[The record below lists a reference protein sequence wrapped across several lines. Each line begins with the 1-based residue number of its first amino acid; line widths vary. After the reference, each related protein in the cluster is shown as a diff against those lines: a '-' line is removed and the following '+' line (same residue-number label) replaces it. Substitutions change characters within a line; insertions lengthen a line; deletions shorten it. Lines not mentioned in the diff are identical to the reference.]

1 MGKFYLLFSKVV
13 FVLFFCLW
21 GLDSLA
27 QNYGLRFASHEVVQD
42 KRTSLEL
49 SPEKGFCFND
59 NFELS
64 FDVSFFPAYNVYFGY
79 VVRIIS
85 DDKHNFDLVYNT
97 AKNHFELVTGDREPQ
112 ISFGIDQNNLY
123 NKWNR
128 VRIQFDAGNN
138 RLQVIS
144 AGKIYTQQNIPLNKN
159 ACYHITFGTNNHGEF
174 ETTDVPPMKIRDIRV
189 EQKGTTQ
196 YSWPLNETGGT
207 IAHEKVKHQDA
218 AIINPT
224 WVSSMHQNWSKAQ
237 AFTANGMASVSFD
250 ADEEALLVIG
260 TDTVYTYDI
269 NSGIIKKNAA
279 ATKLNLVQ
287 GNRAIFNP
295 LNKSLYSF
303 YTDAK
308 QAEKFD
314 FNTNT
319 WSGNFKPGQVTR
331 YWHINKIISQR
342 DSSMYDFGGYGYLL
356 YHNEVLQYHFNT
368 NKWDSI
374 IYKGDFYMP
383 RYLAATGATAK
394 GDTAY
399 ILGGYGNASGKQILT
414 PKYMYDM
421 MRYTVSDH
429 TFKKLFDIAPRGTD
443 GFTFANSLIIDQGNK
458 SYYGLIFPRHIYNS
472 TLKLIRGSLNNPA
485 YEVLESGIPY
495 KFHDVH
501 SFADLYFAPRSN
513 KFIAVTLLRSDAGQT
528 QVEVYTLLGPPLFQ
542 TVQSGSNVTNHAS
555 MLWVIFAVIIV
566 GGGVVYLIRKKG
578 GKMPPP
584 ATAKATPVVVEPSAM
599 QAQPIDHHPEI
610 IIEEEPEQ
618 PSIEQQPLKNAIL
631 LFGDLQIFDA
641 QGVEM
646 TKLFTPLIKE
656 MFLLILLNTIRL
668 GRGISSE
675 RLNEMFWIDKSE
687 KSARNNRSVSIVKLK
702 TLLERMDHCQ
712 LSKETGTWTIDLD
725 LELVYVDYRNYLSLV
740 KNKRKLNKEKIKE
753 LSGITQRGQFL
764 SNSDY
769 EWLETFKSE
778 ISNDVINTYLYHA
791 RSGEFSHDS
800 EFLIELANFIFY
812 FDAVNE
818 DAMMLKCKAFSALGK
833 HSLAKHTFENF
844 SKTYKSIYE
853 RDFEKDFQV
862 ICS

>member
-1 MGKFYLLFSKVV
+1 MGKFYLLYSKVV
-13 FVLFFCLW
+13 FVVLFCFW
-21 GLDSLA
+21 GVNSFA

-49 SPEKGFCFND
+49 SSQKGFCIGD
-59 NFELS
+59 SFELS

-97 AKNHFELVTGDREPQ
+97 AKNHFELITGDKEPQ
-112 ISFGIDQNNLY
+112 ISFAINQNDLY

-128 VRIQFDAGNN
+128 IRILFDASQKRIRVVSG
-138 RLQVIS
+138 
-144 AGKIYTQQNIPLNKN
+144 GKTYTQQNISLNKN

-174 ETTDVPPMKIRDIRV
+174 ETTDVPPMKIRDI
-189 EQKGTTQ
+189 QIAQGGITQ
-196 YSWPLNETGGT
+196 YSWPLNETGGA
-207 IAHEKVKHQDA
+207 IAHEQLKHQDA
-218 AIINPT
+218 TISNPV

-237 AFTANGMASVSFD
+237 AFTVNGMASVSFD
-250 ADEEALLVIG
+250 ADKEVLLVIG

-269 NSGIIKKNAA
+269 NSGIFKKNAA
-279 ATKLNLVQ
+279 GSKLNLNQ
-287 GNRAIFNP
+287 GNRAIYNP
-295 LNKSLYSF
+295 LNKNLYSF

-308 QAEKFD
+308 QASKFD
-314 FNTNT
+314 FGTNT

-331 YWHINKIISQR
+331 YWHINKIISHR
-342 DSSMYDFGGYGYLL
+342 DSSMYLFGGYGYLL

-383 RYLAATGATAK
+383 RYLAATGATTQ

-414 PKYMYDM
+414 PRYMYDM
-421 MRYTVSDH
+421 MRYTVTDH
-429 TFKKLFDIAPRGTD
+429 TFKKMFDIAPSGTD
-443 GFTFANSLIIDQGNK
+443 GFTFGNSLVIDQSSK

-472 TLKLIRGSLNNPA
+472 TLKLIRGSLNKPT
-485 YEVLESGIPY
+485 YLVLESGIPY

-501 SFADLYFAPRSN
+501 SFADLYFAPKSN
-513 KFIAVTLLRSDAGQT
+513 KFIAVTLLRSEAGQT
-528 QVEVYTLLGPPLFQ
+528 QVAVYSLLGPPLFQ
-542 TVQSGSNVTNHAS
+542 TAQPEIIRNKRAAMIWAIAAAMV
-555 MLWVIFAVIIV
+555 IV
-566 GGGVVYLIRKKG
+566 GGMVYFMRRKRAEAHSMVIEVKS
-578 GKMPPP
+578 PAIEPP
-584 ATAKATPVVVEPSAM
+584 AISV
-599 QAQPIDHHPEI
+599 QQINHQPEI
-610 IIEEEPEQ
+610 EPEEEPEQ
-618 PSIEQQPLKNAIL
+618 IPTEQQSLKNAIL
-631 LFGDLQIFDA
+631 LFGDLQIFDTE
-641 QGVEM
+641 GIEI

-656 MFLLILLNTIRL
+656 MFLLILLSTIRL

-675 RLNEMFWIDKSE
+675 RLNEMFWIDKPE

-702 TLLERMDHCQ
+702 TLLERMAYCQ

-725 LELVYVDYRNYLSLV
+725 PELVYLDYRSYLALV

-753 LSGITQRGQFL
+753 LSGITQQGQFL

-778 ISNDVINTYLYHA
+778 ISNDVINTYLFHA
-791 RSGEFSHDS
+791 HSTELSHDP
-800 EFLIELANFIFY
+800 EFLIDLANFIFY

-818 DAMMLKCKAFSALGK
+818 DAMILKCRAFSALGK

-853 RDFEKDFQV
+853 RDFEKEFQV
-862 ICS
+862 IVS